1 MLYVDDYLQFHPH
14 CGERWVSGAHTLLC
28 FSVHHIQA
36 PKPPLNEPL
45 KKGKYK
51 IMTVHHLVN
60 KLELLTEH
68 NNMNMIHTCS
78 VFELFLKNILRIFRL
93 ELDFRH

>member
-68 NNMNMIHTCS
+68 NNANNAT
-78 VFELFLKNILRIFRL
+78 VARL
-93 ELDFRH
+93 ATALSLWEMLTMLPSCLN